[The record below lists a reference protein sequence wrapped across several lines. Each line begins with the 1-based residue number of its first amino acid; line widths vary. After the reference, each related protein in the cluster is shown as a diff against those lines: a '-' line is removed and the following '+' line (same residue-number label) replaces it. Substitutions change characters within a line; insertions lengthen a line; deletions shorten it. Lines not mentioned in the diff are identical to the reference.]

1 MIEKYKRTKNA
12 NIPEDFEGLLI
23 KEEARNRLHIALNNK
38 LKLKNDSLKLKIK
51 IFEEDK
57 QKFEEKINKLKEE
70 YENKINE
77 MNKEIE
83 NLNIIKNDLENK
95 EKKYIQKLELKNKEN
110 YKLQMKLNNLLKKG
124 FKNNEKDNNQK
135 LSEKKF
141 KKNNSM
147 DFGTKFRI
155 KYSDYD
161 LFQKNTNINNSMLMM
176 HSYSARNLDN
186 IYNKIDYKKLSNIF
200 PEKNNLFNDINKTNK
215 SNTSLIKNKNSIFNI
230 FLEKDKTYK
239 SQSVNGGALSVIR
252 KIRKNFRFIDNAK
265 YNSINDIKLEKEE
278 IKNRENKILLF
289 PRNNNNKMIR
299 TFSAINK
306 NEKNESFYDL
316 FKNPTY
322 NDDILKN
329 TKQVNISSNLAPKK
343 ILIKSLINQ
352 IPNKNENKFSDI
364 NKKKKEFKLINK
376 FRISSINKD
385 GIKSNKEENNKQNI
399 IQKKIFENKIIQREQ
414 NISNVTEDKYKGI
427 SINYNIPTN

>member
-95 EKKYIQKLELKNKEN
+95 EKKYIKKLELKNKEN

-161 LFQKNTNINNSMLMM
+161 LFQKNTKINNSMLMM
-176 HSYSARNLDN
+176 HPYSARNLDN

-200 PEKNNLFNDINKTNK
+200 PEKNNLFNDINKTSK

-230 FLEKDKTYK
+230 FLGKDKNYK

-252 KIRKNFRFIDNAK
+252 KIRKNLRFIDNTK
-265 YNSINDIKLEKEE
+265 YNSINNIQLEKEE

-306 NEKNESFYDL
+306 SEKNESFYDL

-329 TKQVNISSNLAPKK
+329 TKQVNISAN
-343 ILIKSLINQ
+343 LINQ
-352 IPNKNENKFSDI
+352 IPNKNENQFSDI

>member
-95 EKKYIQKLELKNKEN
+95 EKKYIKKLELKYKEN

-176 HSYSARNLDN
+176 HPYSARNLDN

-230 FLEKDKTYK
+230 FLGKDKTYK

-306 NEKNESFYDL
+306 SEKNESFYDL

-329 TKQVNISSNLAPKK
+329 TKQVNISAN
-343 ILIKSLINQ
+343 LINQ
-352 IPNKNENKFSDI
+352 IPNKNENQFSDI

>member
-135 LSEKKF
+135 L
-141 KKNNSM
+141 
-147 DFGTKFRI
+147 
-155 KYSDYD
+155 
-161 LFQKNTNINNSMLMM
+161 
-176 HSYSARNLDN
+176 
-186 IYNKIDYKKLSNIF
+186 
-200 PEKNNLFNDINKTNK
+200 
-215 SNTSLIKNKNSIFNI
+215 
-230 FLEKDKTYK
+230 
-239 SQSVNGGALSVIR
+239 
-252 KIRKNFRFIDNAK
+252 
-265 YNSINDIKLEKEE
+265 
-278 IKNRENKILLF
+278 
-289 PRNNNNKMIR
+289 
-299 TFSAINK
+299 
-306 NEKNESFYDL
+306 
-316 FKNPTY
+316 
-322 NDDILKN
+322 
-329 TKQVNISSNLAPKK
+329 
-343 ILIKSLINQ
+343 
-352 IPNKNENKFSDI
+352 
-364 NKKKKEFKLINK
+364 
-376 FRISSINKD
+376 
-385 GIKSNKEENNKQNI
+385 
-399 IQKKIFENKIIQREQ
+399 
-414 NISNVTEDKYKGI
+414 
-427 SINYNIPTN
+427 

>member
-1 MIEKYKRTKNA
+1 M
-12 NIPEDFEGLLI
+12 G
-23 KEEARNRLHIALNNK
+23 
-38 LKLKNDSLKLKIK
+38 
-51 IFEEDK
+51 
-57 QKFEEKINKLKEE
+57 
-70 YENKINE
+70 
-77 MNKEIE
+77 
-83 NLNIIKNDLENK
+83 
-95 EKKYIQKLELKNKEN
+95 
-110 YKLQMKLNNLLKKG
+110 
-124 FKNNEKDNNQK
+124 
-135 LSEKKF
+135 
-141 KKNNSM
+141 
-147 DFGTKFRI
+147 
-155 KYSDYD
+155 
-161 LFQKNTNINNSMLMM
+161 
-176 HSYSARNLDN
+176 
-186 IYNKIDYKKLSNIF
+186 
-200 PEKNNLFNDINKTNK
+200 
-215 SNTSLIKNKNSIFNI
+215 
-230 FLEKDKTYK
+230 KDKTYK

-306 NEKNESFYDL
+306 SEKNESFYDL

-329 TKQVNISSNLAPKK
+329 TKQVNISAN
-343 ILIKSLINQ
+343 LINQ
-352 IPNKNENKFSDI
+352 IPNKNENQFSDI

-385 GIKSNKEENNKQNI
+385 GINSNKEENNKQNI

>member
-95 EKKYIQKLELKNKEN
+95 EKKYIKKLELKNKEN

-147 DFGTKFRI
+147 DFGAKFRI

-161 LFQKNTNINNSMLMM
+161 LFQKNTKINNSMLMM
-176 HSYSARNLDN
+176 HPYSARNLDN

-230 FLEKDKTYK
+230 FLGKDKTYK

-252 KIRKNFRFIDNAK
+252 KIRKNFRFIDNTK
-265 YNSINDIKLEKEE
+265 YNSINDIQLEKEE

-306 NEKNESFYDL
+306 SEKNESFYDL

-329 TKQVNISSNLAPKK
+329 TKQVNISAN
-343 ILIKSLINQ
+343 LINQ
-352 IPNKNENKFSDI
+352 IPNKNENQFSDI

-385 GIKSNKEENNKQNI
+385 GINSNKEENNKQNI